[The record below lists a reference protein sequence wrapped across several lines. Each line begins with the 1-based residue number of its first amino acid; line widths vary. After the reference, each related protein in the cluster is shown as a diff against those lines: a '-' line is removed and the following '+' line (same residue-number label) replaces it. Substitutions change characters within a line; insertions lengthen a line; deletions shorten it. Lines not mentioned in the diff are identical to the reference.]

1 MEAYVG
7 LMSKLDPEKY
17 SLSLLN
23 EADAHKRA
31 EQLVNLLKTQFRPWV
46 TPKDINAGNER
57 LNLAMMATIFDAVTG
72 LEPIK
77 EAEASVVKA
86 ALEIKDVEGSREER
100 AFCTWINSLGIDRFV
115 NNLHEDVSDGLVLLQ
130 VCVWHVS

>member
-1 MEAYVG
+1 
-7 LMSKLDPEKY
+7 MSKLDAEKY
-17 SLSLLN
+17 NVSMLQ
-23 EADAHKRA
+23 EPDTHKRA
-31 EQLVNLLKTQFRPWV
+31 EQLVDVLKTQFRPWV
-46 TPKDINAGNER
+46 TPKDINMGNER
-57 LNLAMMATIFDAVTG
+57 LNLAMMATIFDVVTG

-77 EAEASVVKA
+77 EAEALVVKA

-130 VCVWHVS
+130 VRF

>member
-1 MEAYVG
+1 VEAYVG
-7 LMSKLDPEKY
+7 LMSKLDAEKY
-17 SLSLLN
+17 NVSMLQ
-23 EADAHKRA
+23 EPDTHKRA
-31 EQLVNLLKTQFRPWV
+31 EQLVDVLKTQFRPWV
-46 TPKDINAGNER
+46 TPKDINTGNER
-57 LNLAMMATIFDAVTG
+57 LNLAMMATIFDVVTG

-77 EAEASVVKA
+77 EAEALVVKA

-130 VCVWHVS
+130 VRF